1 MRRPR
6 TCQHHG
12 FTLIELLVVV
22 AIIAILAAIL
32 LPALSLARER
42 ARQTTCLSNV
52 KQIVQAI
59 RMYAVDWDDTIPI
72 SRAGYNDSYLTM
84 ISSYIAGKHLLSMTS
99 LEQQNFIRRAAR
111 CPNDKS
117 VWYGGNVNYDP
128 SYGLAN
134 AFDYFGNQWVKL
146 SSVPYPSKQLLIL
159 ECGSSDGATV
169 TLVHKGWNVYR
180 HRAGLRRDGKP
191 AGWCNCGFVDG
202 HAEAMNYAQLEEA
215 PDTIYPRDYSYP
227 PWNYRLNYGL

>member
-1 MRRPR
+1 MQR
-6 TCQHHG
+6 HG

-52 KQIVQAI
+52 KQLVQAI

-72 SRAGYNDSYLTM
+72 GRAGYNDSYLTM
-84 ISSYIAGKHLLSMTS
+84 ISPYIAGKHLLSMTS
-99 LEQQNFIRRAAR
+99 LEQQNFIRRVAR

-117 VWYGGNVNYDP
+117 VWYGGNVNYDG
-128 SYGLAN
+128 SYGLVG
-134 AFDYFGNQWVKL
+134 AFFYYGNEWVKL
-146 SSVPYPSKQLLIL
+146 STVPYPSKQLLL
-159 ECGSSDGATV
+159 VENGMGAAEV
-169 TLVHKGWNVYR
+169 TYLTHQGAEAYR
-180 HRAGLRRDGKP
+180 HREGLRRDGKP

-202 HAEAMNYAQLEEA
+202 HAEAMNYRQLYED
-215 PDTIYPRDYSYP
+215 PDTIYPRNYSYP
-227 PWNYRLNYGL
+227 PWNLRLNFGL